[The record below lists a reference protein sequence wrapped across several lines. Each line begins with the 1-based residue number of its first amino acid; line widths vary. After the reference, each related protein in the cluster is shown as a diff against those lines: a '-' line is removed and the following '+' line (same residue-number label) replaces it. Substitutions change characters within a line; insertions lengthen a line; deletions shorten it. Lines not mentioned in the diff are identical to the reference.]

1 MKRDKE
7 YKDGIYIGLPMD
19 DYLADKA
26 ISSSDIKNLLQS
38 PLLYWKNSHM
48 NPKNQVDDDKKFADS
63 KADGASLGTYVHDIL
78 LKQPVKYHIKPD
90 GMKFTNKD
98 GIAWRNNIPVSDIIV
113 TQEMHDAAMDIV
125 DACKFHGIDK
135 DFEGGIA
142 EVSIFWTVNGRRCKA
157 RVDYLRPDMAIDIK
171 TLANQRGDDTER
183 MIAKAIGNER
193 YHINAVWYQHA
204 LQAAKGMSWKAHVNV
219 HQTITTDEMK
229 RMREILSSFWQTEGH
244 FPYWFYFMETG
255 GVPNIECRD
264 LSPHT
269 ALGVKNL
276 YYASGT
282 QAIKHATGLYE
293 LFMNKRGENTPW
305 YDDVH
310 KKKLTDEDLISVQW
324 AFK

>member
-7 YKDGIYIGLPMD
+7 HADGVYIGLHMD

-38 PLLYWKNSHM
+38 PLLYWKKSHM
-48 NPKNQVDDDKKFADS
+48 NPKNQIDDDKAVADS
-63 KADGASLGTYVHDIL
+63 KADGASLGTYVHDLL
-78 LKQPVKYHIKPD
+78 LKQPVTYHIKPA
-90 GMKFTNKD
+90 GMSFATKAGKE
-98 GIAWRNNIPVSDIIV
+98 WRSDIPVTDVIV
-113 TQEMHDAAMDIV
+113 TQEMHDAAMDII
-125 DACKFHGIDK
+125 DACKFHGIDR
-135 DFEGGIA
+135 DFEGGLA

-193 YHINAVWYQHA
+193 YHINAVWYQYA
-204 LQAAKGMSWKAHVNV
+204 LQAAKGLIDKNHIQSEGVSYDDLICTLNEFANH
-219 HQTITTDEMK
+219 
-229 RMREILSSFWQTEGH
+229 EGH

-269 ALGVKNL
+269 GLGVKNL
-276 YYASGT
+276 YYAAGV
-282 QAIKHATGLYE
+282 QAIKQATGLYE
-293 LFMNKRGENTPW
+293 LFMQKRGENTPW